1 MTDERDDV
9 PVPPKR
15 GRDGRRMNPRSLAN
29 LRPNPDNLEPGAGAS
44 KPGEARALKH
54 GARTTTPQRSP
65 AYSPAVMQA
74 AADLAAR
81 VGDEL
86 RDEHGELLPW
96 AVPSIEAVAT
106 LRVALARVERWTAD
120 REERGEYTPED
131 DERLAKV
138 ASSYHKALEKEA
150 LTLRS
155 RLEARGSAMDL
166 ARAWAEGPA

>member
-1 MTDERDDV
+1 MPLSTDPAKKARQ
-9 PVPPKR
+9 
-15 GRDGRRMNPRSLAN
+15 LAN
-29 LRPNPDNLEPGAGAS
+29 LRRGNPAPSGNG
-44 KPGEARALKH
+44 RALKH
-54 GARTTTPQRSP
+54 GAKTHRPQCSP
-65 AYSPAVMQA
+65 SWSPAVELA
-74 AADLAAR
+74 AADLASR

-96 AVPSIEAVAT
+96 ARPSVEAVAV

-120 REERGEYTPED
+120 REDRGEYVPED

-155 RLEARGSAMDL
+155 RIEARGSAMDL
-166 ARAWAEGPA
+166 ARAWAEGQA

>member
-1 MTDERDDV
+1 MPLSDD
-9 PVPPKR
+9 PAKR
-15 GRDGRRMNPRSLAN
+15 ARQLAN
-29 LRPNPDNLEPGAGAS
+29 LRPNPDNLVPNAGAAQ
-44 KPGEARALKH
+44 PGDARRLVH
-54 GARTTTPQRSP
+54 GARTKKPQRSP
-65 AYSPAVMQA
+65 AWSPAVELA

-96 AVPSIEAVAT
+96 ARPSVEAVAV

-120 REERGEYTPED
+120 REERGEYVPED

-166 ARAWAEGPA
+166 ARAWAEGQS